1 MIAAGQLPWLTV
13 RQGSA
18 PLLLCMPHAGTTI
31 PAEMEARLVSPWLAR
46 KDTDWWI
53 DRLYEFAFRLGASV
67 VRMDVS
73 RTVIDCNRDP
83 SGASLYPGQAT
94 TELCPTTTFDGEL
107 LYRIGGAPQEAEIAA
122 RRNAW
127 FDPYH
132 RAIEQEIARLRAL
145 HPAIVLYDCHSIRS
159 RIRRLFTGTLPHFNI
174 GTFAGA
180 SCAPELT
187 ARIEQL
193 CDRGPASRGDTPRAT
208 TAARARVY
216 TRCRWSSPAAG
227 ICASHRVRWMCPT
240 GPAPGMRP
248 SPRPCRH
255 SSSRCSRRASPSPP
269 ARAAEIRGVR
279 YAVRRSRRRRPAM
292 MSCTSRIPRAF
303 AQRKKAAAPTPMT
316 STRLAHLGQK
326 GCTAQSASNR

>member
-193 CDRGPASRGDTPRAT
+193 CDGGPFSRVTNGRFKGGYTTRHYGRPRQGVHALQMELACRGYLREPQGEVDVSNWPCPWDETI
-208 TAARARVY
+208 AAPMQALLEQVLSACL
-216 TRCRWSSPAAG
+216 TFAAG
-227 ICASHRVRWMCPT
+227 
-240 GPAPGMRP
+240 
-248 SPRPCRH
+248 
-255 SSSRCSRRASPSPP
+255 
-269 ARAAEIRGVR
+269 AR
-279 YAVRRSRRRRPAM
+279 S
-292 MSCTSRIPRAF
+292 
-303 AQRKKAAAPTPMT
+303 
-316 STRLAHLGQK
+316 
-326 GCTAQSASNR
+326 